1 MAKPYTDFTTHLLL
15 SLYQK
20 FMNVADFLKKT
31 IRNRLLKSNL
41 RLLKISPYSILDFE
55 SFLYRHLEVH
65 KTLSFIQIG
74 ANDGMMNDP
83 IYQFN
88 SRNKNVVSGYVLEP
102 MPDTF
107 SKLVENYKNNPSIIP
122 FNLAIHSTNSEMIL
136 YRVNPERAN
145 ELTAFARGIASFD
158 PEHWRKSGI
167 VPSEDFIEQ
176 LKVKCVSFSQ
186 FIVLNG
192 ITKIDLV
199 ILDTEGYDYEILMDL
214 DFKILKPRI
223 IHFEH
228 GLRDEVM
235 SAEKFMKVCQYLN
248 ANGYQVIADS
258 YDATAY
264 VLDPNDLIF

>member
-1 MAKPYTDFTTHLLL
+1 
-15 SLYQK
+15 
-20 FMNVADFLKKT
+20 MNIADLVKKI
-31 IRNRLLKSNL
+31 IRGRLLKSNL

-55 SFLYRHLEVH
+55 SFLYRHLAVH

-74 ANDGMMNDP
+74 ANDGKMNDP

-88 SRNKNVVSGYVLEP
+88 YKNKNVVSGYVLEP
-102 MPDTF
+102 MPETF
-107 SKLVENYKNNPSIIP
+107 SKLVENYKNNTAIKP
-122 FNLAIHSTNSEMIL
+122 FNLAIHSTKSEMSL
-136 YRVNPERAN
+136 YRVKPERAD

-158 PEHWRKSGI
+158 PEHWRKSGM
-167 VPSEDFIEQ
+167 VPGEDFMEQ

-186 FIVLNG
+186 FIKLNS
-192 ITKIDLV
+192 IAKIDLL

-214 DFKILKPRI
+214 NFKNLKPRI

-228 GLRDEVM
+228 GVRDQVM
-235 SAEKFMKVCQYLN
+235 SAEKFMQVCHHLN
-248 ANGYQVIADS
+248 ANGYQIIADS